1 MYTLHVVA
9 SERHLSQISLPN
21 AVGGGSEGGQR
32 GTGSR
37 SQGLLGE
44 GDSFSDD
51 SEEELLG
58 LDLEDD
64 NQIIEFTA
72 GNPRV
77 EHITGVVHLY
87 RPTPGRL
94 PQTTSSA
101 ATPTVSAL
109 DAPGQL
115 HQTQRGGSSVGSAL
129 PALINA
135 PPPAK
140 GHASWASLLGAPA
153 PLPTTQNAPA
163 AGDVAPPR
171 APFAGFGCNELC
183 CLALPSDMTIADF
196 CTFLGAHLLRL
207 RRMRVLRRQVGAT
220 THVVAALAATAMPTS
235 TLAAALPL
243 PDPPAARSSV
253 GVLTS
258 TSRSA
263 SGGGSGGG
271 SNSSA
276 LLSVGPARQC
286 QEAQHGPAATP
297 RDEQPM
303 TDTVSESERQC
314 RDGDGESSSYGL
326 PSSHMPQAQH
336 LQFQQQRQQQQ
347 QQQLAAQGAA
357 SRRPPH
363 TTRPP
368 SQRVV
373 CMVLMHMENPE
384 AADELYNDLNG
395 KPFSSLEP
403 DIVCRLVHVRHVEV
417 TSGGG
422 KHAAAA
428 DGSGVASA
436 ATASVDGT
444 AAAGDLAAALH
455 VPPPGQTEL
464 PTCPVC
470 LERLDEHV
478 SGIVTT
484 VCNHMFHSECL
495 QKWADTTCPVCRYC
509 VQGVANTSRCSMC
522 STAVDLWICLICG
535 HVGCGRYRAG
545 HAADHWCTSG
555 HCYALELETQ
565 RVWDY
570 VGDNYVHRLIQSKT
584 DGKLVEL
591 AAPATAVASPH
602 APGHGAGGGHRH
614 HRYHEADHASCG
626 AAAGGGG
633 GGDRSAG
640 QRGGGGGA
648 GMGFGGS
655 GAGVGF
661 GGSVSGGAG
670 GSGGP
675 DGGGPGWST
684 ADEQLKEA
692 LMASKLDAIAV
703 EYNHLLASQLDSQR
717 QYYEGLVAQATLDA
731 DHRCAQAGA
740 AADKAR
746 AEAEEAQAAAREEGR
761 RRHAAE
767 RRATETAE
775 ALRTVRQEAE
785 FLRSLN
791 ETLLANQRDFKQQ
804 LAAEKARGD
813 AAEAAVKELQEQV
826 RDLAFF
832 IEAQRTINDA
842 DGGELKEGT
851 VLPLPQS
858 NSRAGRASTS
868 SSRAGNRSGGA
879 GSGNR
884 SGGARK

>member
-9 SERHLSQISLPN
+9 SERRLSQVSLSN
-21 AVGGGSEGGQR
+21 AAGGDAGQR
-32 GTGSR
+32 PKASR
-37 SQGLLGE
+37 AQQGLLGD

-51 SEEELLG
+51 SSEGELLG
-58 LDLEDD
+58 LDLDD
-64 NQIIEFTA
+64 DSQVIEFTA

-94 PQTTSSA
+94 PQTTGA
-101 ATPTVSAL
+101 ASGPPAFAAQAAAPAAHQQQHPHRP
-109 DAPGQL
+109 APGAV
-115 HQTQRGGSSVGSAL
+115 TAASAL

-140 GHASWASLLGAPA
+140 GPASWASLLGAAPA
-153 PLPTTQNAPA
+153 PHAA
-163 AGDVAPPR
+163 AGGPPTPGPPQPP
-171 APFAGFGCNELC
+171 ASVGDGCDELC

-196 CTFLGAHLLRL
+196 CTFLGAHLVRL
-207 RRMRVLRRQVGAT
+207 RRMRVLRRQVGPT
-220 THVVAALAATAMPTS
+220 THAVAAAAAAAGSSGAPTARIPTGGGAGTSSPDQAAGVRREDGQGRLQAAEGATAAV
-235 TLAAALPL
+235 AAGSSSGGAAPSL
-243 PDPPAARSSV
+243 PDQSPSAQNRLPHSHPPQS
-253 GVLTS
+253 
-258 TSRSA
+258 
-263 SGGGSGGG
+263 
-271 SNSSA
+271 
-276 LLSVGPARQC
+276 Q
-286 QEAQHGPAATP
+286 
-297 RDEQPM
+297 
-303 TDTVSESERQC
+303 
-314 RDGDGESSSYGL
+314 
-326 PSSHMPQAQH
+326 
-336 LQFQQQRQQQQ
+336 QQQQ
-347 QQQLAAQGAA
+347 QQQLAPAPAPRSLHHAA
-357 SRRPPH
+357 AAAA
-363 TTRPP
+363 RPP

-373 CMVLMHMENPE
+373 CMVLMRMESPA
-384 AADELYNDLNG
+384 AADELFNDLNG

-422 KHAAAA
+422 RHDGAAAAAAPDGAAAA
-428 DGSGVASA
+428 DAAAAAAA
-436 ATASVDGT
+436 ATV
-444 AAAGDLAAALH
+444 AAALH
-455 VPPPGQTEL
+455 APPPGQTEL

-509 VQGVANTSRCSMC
+509 VQGAANTSRCGVC
-522 STAVDLWICLICG
+522 ATAVDLWICLICG

-545 HAADHWCTSG
+545 HAADHWRTSG

-591 AAPATAVASPH
+591 AAPANAVTSPH
-602 APGHGAGGGHRH
+602 AAGR
-614 HRYHEADHASCG
+614 
-626 AAAGGGG
+626 GGGG
-633 GGDRSAG
+633 GGGGLGHRHHHHHHHSFDSDNASCG
-640 QRGGGGGA
+640 GGGGGGGGGA
-648 GMGFGGS
+648 GGWGGD
-655 GAGVGF
+655 
-661 GGSVSGGAG
+661 GGDGGPGGYGGGGGAG
-670 GSGGP
+670 SSGGHNG
-675 DGGGPGWST
+675 GGGPGWST

-746 AEAEEAQAAAREEGR
+746 AEAEEAAAAAREEAR
-761 RRHAAE
+761 RRSAAE
-767 RRATETAE
+767 RRATETSE

-804 LAAEKARGD
+804 LAAEKARAD
-813 AAEAAVKELQEQV
+813 AAEAAAKELQEQV

-842 DGGELKEGT
+842 GGGELKEGT
-851 VLPLPQS
+851 VLPLPQNTS
-858 NSRAGRASTS
+858 RGGRGGGSASGSRAGA
-868 SSRAGNRSGGA
+868 RAGGGGGGRPGA
-879 GSGNR
+879 G
-884 SGGARK
+884 K